1 MRKGGVAM
9 IDHINAIVLAVR
21 DVKNCALFYRDK
33 LGFGLDQLE
42 KDEAYL
48 TIGSGGGIV
57 LALKSIDLVAEQISQ
72 DRIRPR
78 QESIKRNHFVVF
90 VPDVDAEYSDLSR
103 KGVHFLNPPKTLP
116 DGWRTAHFEDPDLN
130 LWEIA
135 QRPSK

>member
-1 MRKGGVAM
+1 M
-9 IDHINAIVLAVR
+9 IDHINAVVLAVR
-21 DVKNCALFYRDK
+21 DVENCALFYRDK

-57 LALKSIDLVAEQISQ
+57 LALKSMDLVAEQISQ

-90 VPDVDAEYSDLSR
+90 VSDVDAEYSDLSR
-103 KGVHFLNPPKTLP
+103 KGVHFLNPPKMLP
-116 DGWRTAHFEDPDLN
+116 DGWRTAHFDDPDQN